1 MNVTVNGD
9 RIVVPE
15 SLTVTGLIQH
25 LGMRVERV
33 AIERNLDVL
42 PRSKWMETQV
52 QTDDRYEIVQLVGG
66 G

>member
-25 LGMRVERV
+25 LGMRLERV
-33 AIERNLDVL
+33 AVERNLDVL

-52 QTDDRYEIVQLVGG
+52 ETDDRYEIVQLVGG

>member
-25 LGMRVERV
+25 LGMRLERV
-33 AIERNLDVL
+33 AVERNMDVL
-42 PRSKWMETQV
+42 PRSKWMATQV
-52 QTDDRYEIVQLVGG
+52 ETDDRYEIVQLVGG